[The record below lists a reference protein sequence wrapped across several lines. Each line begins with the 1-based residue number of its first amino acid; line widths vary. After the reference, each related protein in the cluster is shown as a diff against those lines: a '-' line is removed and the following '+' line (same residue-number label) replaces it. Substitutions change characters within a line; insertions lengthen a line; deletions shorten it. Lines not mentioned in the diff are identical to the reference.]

1 MTLINQANLTKKI
14 LSEPVNKWVFNNVNT
29 AIFLVG
35 GFLRDLLLARAS
47 MDIDYVIEGNPLR
60 VAKETAKIF
69 NGTLIIFKDQVFR
82 IVLRDGRI
90 IDFTPLRGDIRDD
103 LILRDFTINAI
114 AWSPKTGIIDPTG
127 GLKDLENGVIRV
139 VSAKN
144 ISDDPLRIL
153 RAYRHA
159 VELSFTIES
168 GTSRLLR
175 FYAPELKKVSS
186 ERITNELFK
195 ILNNK
200 RCSYYL
206 KKSLK
211 DNVLQEIIRLGKERL
226 TRNLRLLK
234 KYEAFIDKNEK
245 KINRFFKKRGFNNFL
260 KEDINQGLER
270 DGLLKLSFILNNSNR
285 IIGREKPLRL
295 SKTIRKA
302 LRNIYRGVE
311 LFSGRITNERL
322 YNIFLTSRDCV
333 FEIALILSMKDEK
346 RLEEFLK
353 RADDFIKFRKNPLLN
368 GNEIQG
374 ILKCGK
380 GIIIGKARLFL
391 HKSQFLNRVRTK
403 SQAQALILSNFT

>member
-1 MTLINQANLTKKI
+1 LINQANLTKKI